1 VFVLRALLAPVR
13 WTIKTVGLL
22 LARGGWIDLR
32 RAVRTS
38 DLAWPRIV
46 TGVARMS
53 RTAVDV
59 AMVGAAVGA
68 PAIAGV
74 GFATPYWAL
83 AFVLG
88 GGIAGGTIS
97 LVSQRF
103 SASDQQKGDA
113 GVSTAV
119 AVSAAFAVAATLP
132 LTLLFWAAPEP
143 LIRLIGSGG
152 EAVGYGARY
161 LRLVSL
167 SMPFAALN
175 LVASRTLVGAGDAW
189 APMVVRA
196 GGAAANVAL
205 NAVLIFGFGWGVAG
219 AALGTVVT
227 TASVTG
233 VFAVGLTAGRLPLV
247 GALPVRIRWAASGGR
262 RRRTARDLF
271 AIAAPLALTS
281 FVQMGAQFP
290 LLAIVSLFGPQVVAA
305 FVIALRVRDLLNTPG
320 WGFGLAS
327 SSLVGQALG
336 RGREDEATAYG
347 RDVLRF
353 ALAVYAGAAAVVFV
367 LAAPV
372 AQLFTSNAA
381 VAPAAAALIRATC
394 VSVVFWGLMNG
405 ALGPLRAGG
414 DTRWPFYGQALGL
427 FAFALP
433 AAYLG
438 ATTALGMTGL
448 YAALVLETVVPAAVT
463 YARYRSG
470 RWRVMSRAYR
480 PA

>member
-1 VFVLRALLAPVR
+1 MLAPVR
-13 WTIKTVGLL
+13 WTIETVGLL

-46 TGVARMS
+46 TGMARMS

-103 SASDQQKGDA
+103 SASGQQKGDA

-132 LTLLFWAAPEP
+132 LTLLFWVAPEP

-189 APMVVRA
+189 APMVVR
-196 GGAAANVAL
+196 
-205 NAVLIFGFGWGVAG
+205 
-219 AALGTVVT
+219 T

-381 VAPAAAALIRATC
+381 VAPAAAALIRAAC

-438 ATTALGMTGL
+438 ATTALGMAGL